1 MDDPRTADGVE
12 HLQRAARELLAAA
25 RSFLD
30 VAEEMV
36 EDPDRFT
43 GAASQVA
50 DLLRGGLGA
59 VMPDGDSSSRLQP
72 WETAAWS
79 ADAEPDGPPE
89 ESADRATV
97 DQLFGVGD
105 ARQELVLIGIGMDE
119 SKLRQRL
126 DACLLTDAE
135 MAQGPHAWTRYDDP
149 FPAWS

>member
-97 DQLFGVGD
+97 DQLFGDTDRLFSDTDELFSDTDEPEGD
-105 ARQELVLIGIGMDE
+105 PAPARRRVRRIAVD
-119 SKLRQRL
+119 
-126 DACLLTDAE
+126 
-135 MAQGPHAWTRYDDP
+135 
-149 FPAWS
+149 